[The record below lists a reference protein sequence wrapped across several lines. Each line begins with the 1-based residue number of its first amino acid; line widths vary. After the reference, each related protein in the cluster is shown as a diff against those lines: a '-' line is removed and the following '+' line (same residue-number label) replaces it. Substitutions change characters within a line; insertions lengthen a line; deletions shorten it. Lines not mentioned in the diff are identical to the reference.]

1 MIDFNDSNRAIY
13 LQIADDIA
21 DRVLQGVLPPDERI
35 PSVRDYAA
43 TVMVNVNTVMRAYE
57 QSSRVHLPRAPELWR
72 DAGFLPPLY
81 SSGAQGP
88 QLQ

>member
-43 TVMVNVNTVMRAYE
+43 TVMVNEIGRAH
-57 QSSRVHLPRAPELWR
+57 V
-72 DAGFLPPLY
+72 
-81 SSGAQGP
+81 
-88 QLQ
+88 